1 MPDRFIPLA
10 EETGLIIP
18 IGEWVIQEACKAAR
32 NWQTLTGNPIGVAVN
47 VSPRQ
52 FRDPGFTDAVMRA
65 LDASGMSPELL
76 ELEITERLIL
86 DNSIETADILRKL
99 DRSGIRL
106 TVDDFGT
113 GYSALSYL
121 KSYPFD
127 TLKIDKSFIQ
137 DVLTENDDASLRSE
151 EHTSELQSR
160 PHLVCRLLLEK

>member
-1 MPDRFIPLA
+1 
-10 EETGLIIP
+10 
-18 IGEWVIQEACKAAR
+18 
-32 NWQTLTGNPIGVAVN
+32 
-47 VSPRQ
+47 
-52 FRDPGFTDAVMRA
+52 MRA
-65 LDASGMSPELL
+65 LDASGLSPELL